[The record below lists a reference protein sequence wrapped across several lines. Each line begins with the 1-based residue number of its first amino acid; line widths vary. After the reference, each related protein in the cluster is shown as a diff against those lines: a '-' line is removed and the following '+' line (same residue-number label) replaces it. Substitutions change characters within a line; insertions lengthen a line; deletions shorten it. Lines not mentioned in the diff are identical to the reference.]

1 MKGWR
6 ANDYKK
12 EGGSGTHEWEQKSE
26 QRRQCAVNRR
36 LSRHLRRIKTGIT
49 IKVRRR
55 YLPSSLLNLLPVC
68 LYVCAHML
76 HFCPMF
82 FLHSTTNLCQK
93 VRKNQLWHLHFNK
106 HTNSQKSKNTLSHR
120 IKDTWSELAPAH
132 THWRRHKTLLAPPVL
147 TCRKNPFTL
156 QAPQIES
163 WTM

>member
-1 MKGWR
+1 MKRWR
-6 ANDYKK
+6 VNEHKK

-76 HFCPMF
+76 HFCPVF
-82 FLHSTTNLCQK
+82 FFFALYNKSLPK
-93 VRKNQLWHLHFNK
+93 GRENQVWHLHFNK
-106 HTNSQKSKNTLSHR
+106 HANSQKKQEHT
-120 IKDTWSELAPAH
+120 ELWNQRHMGRAGSYTH
-132 THWRRHKTLLAPPVL
+132 THTPTHPPHTLMKTQ
-147 TCRKNPFTL
+147 NFIGFT
-156 QAPQIES
+156 S
-163 WTM
+163 FNSS